1 MALPVLV
8 VNSDHRVRMVVAQNA
23 SRLDPRRCIKRI
35 EHDEVVASGDASKMR
50 DDLFLGYESDGC
62 VGNAFDVLPH
72 SFVPTRL
79 AVDRVD
85 PACNSRVPQRRVAGA
100 DLENSR
106 LPPDEPLEKS
116 DCAPVK
122 PRRSVLVDGSGR
134 RARKERKA
142 TPRAGGARSDH
153 CEIASGAPWLDRS
166 VTKPTG
172 RDSAHTNTIGQPIRC
187 SRQAPENAATQRRLT
202 LLASLCSS
210 RGQRP
215 LR

>member
-72 SFVPTRL
+72 FFVPARL

-106 LPPDEPLEKS
+106 LRPDEPLEKS

-122 PRRSVLVDGSGR
+122 PRRRASWWTEAVIERERNVRLRREREELVPITVKSRPTRHGSIV
-134 RARKERKA
+134 ARQS
-142 TPRAGGARSDH
+142 PR
-153 CEIASGAPWLDRS
+153 
-166 VTKPTG
+166 
-172 RDSAHTNTIGQPIRC
+172 
-187 SRQAPENAATQRRLT
+187 
-202 LLASLCSS
+202 
-210 RGQRP
+210 
-215 LR
+215 